1 MTIHR
6 SANLWVRAVITAFVF
21 VLASASMQVRADGP
35 DQSLTALMK
44 KGVVR
49 VADTQAS
56 PPWSYLGSDDQP
68 AGYDVAVAREIF
80 RRIGI
85 PKVVLIADSFKN
97 FVPGL
102 NAGKYDV
109 VVNSLART
117 PERDKAVDFTIPYAV
132 QDFRIWVNDASTS
145 IANVDTL
152 KGKSV
157 GVAAGTANELWA
169 RTHLPQS
176 EIKTYDNSGFLYN
189 DLASRRVDAAIDS
202 FTNGWHNKTVNHL
215 PLKAVGDPLVY
226 SLGAAIVPKGSI
238 SLQVAMNKA
247 IQSMIDDGTLQRYA
261 HEYFGPDYDM
271 IGDMKK
277 AIQPH

>member
-1 MTIHR
+1 MM
-6 SANLWVRAVITAFVF
+6 
-21 VLASASMQVRADGP
+21 MQR
-35 DQSLTALMK
+35 QSLFPRLVVMLVAAWCVASIPPAHAAGTDRSLETLMK

-56 PPWSYLGSDDQP
+56 PPWSYLGTDDKP
-68 AGYDVAVAREIF
+68 TGYDVAVAREMF
-80 RRIGI
+80 KRIGI
-85 PKVVLIADSFKN
+85 PRVVLIADSFKN

-102 NAGKYDV
+102 MADKYDA

-132 QDFRIWVNDASTS
+132 QDFRIWVNQANTS
-145 IANVDTL
+145 ISDIGTL

-202 FTNGWHNKTVNHL
+202 FTNGYHSKSVNHL
-215 PLKAVGDPLVY
+215 PIKAVGEPLVY
-226 SLGAAIVPKGSI
+226 SLGAAIVPKGATV
-238 SLQVAMNKA
+238 LQQAMNKA

-261 HEYFGPDYDM
+261 HQFFGPDYDM

-277 AIQPH
+277 ATQPH